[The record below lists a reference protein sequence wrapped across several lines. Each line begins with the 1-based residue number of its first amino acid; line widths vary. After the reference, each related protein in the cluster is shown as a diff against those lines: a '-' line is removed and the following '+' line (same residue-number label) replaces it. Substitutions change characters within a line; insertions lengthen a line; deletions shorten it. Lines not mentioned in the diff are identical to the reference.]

1 MLYWLE
7 LSNSCVWVDWL
18 SCVHGT
24 VYWGWEFI
32 IHDLVLLV
40 FYLLVRVV
48 THVFRLIWFNCI
60 ALVF

>member
-24 VYWGWEFI
+24 CIPVYWGWEFI
-32 IHDLVLLV
+32 IHDLVLL
-40 FYLLVRVV
+40 
-48 THVFRLIWFNCI
+48 CI
-60 ALVF
+60 LFIGASCHSCV